1 VKVKL
6 SHAAERDLDELRAY
20 IAADNPAAADMV
32 IGRLVKAFLLI
43 RGNPEIG
50 RPTPQPTIRE
60 WSVPGLPYLIP
71 YEIQSGTLFILRIW
85 HTSRDRP
92 KSWQ

>member
-1 VKVKL
+1 VKVQL

-20 IAADNPAAADMV
+20 IAADNPVAADAV

-43 RGNPEIG
+43 RANPEIG
-50 RPTPQPTIRE
+50 RPTPQPATRE

-71 YEIQSGTLFILRIW
+71 YEIQAGTLHILRIW
-85 HTSRDRP
+85 HTSRKRP
-92 KSWQ
+92 QEW